1 LPEMAWVNGVLG
13 NIGEAKISIEDRGY
27 LFGDGV
33 YEVIRIY
40 NQTPFYL
47 SAHLE
52 RLANSAAAIRI
63 KLPCGLDRIEEI
75 INDLIERSA
84 LKEAY
89 IYIQLTRGSAKRDHL
104 FPENVD
110 PGMVIYIRAMEPTVP
125 SGDIK
130 PESCIILPDERWM
143 NCHIKTINLLPNLLA
158 RQQAAEAGAIEAI
171 LYRPGG
177 LVTEGSRSNL
187 FAVIGE
193 KVMTHP
199 QTNLILPGITR
210 KIVLDILNS
219 SNIPFAE
226 EAFTKQELQEA
237 SEVWITSTTMEVM
250 PIESVDGKKLGPPV
264 PGPLC
269 LQVMKAFR
277 ARLLQVCYG
286 GAELSAG

>member
-1 LPEMAWVNGVLG
+1 MPEMAWVNGVLG
-13 NIGEAKISIEDRGY
+13 NIGEAKVSIEDRGY

-33 YEVIRIY
+33 YEVIRVY

-125 SGDIK
+125 VGDIK
-130 PESCIILPDERWM
+130 PKSCITLPDERWM

-171 LYRPGG
+171 LYRPGD

-219 SNIPFAE
+219 SNILFAE

-250 PIESVDGKKLGPPV
+250 PIESVDGKKLGHPV

-269 LQVMKAFR
+269 LQVIKSFR
-277 ARLLQVCYG
+277 TRLSQVCYG

>member
-1 LPEMAWVNGVLG
+1 MAWVNGVLG

-143 NCHIKTINLLPNLLA
+143 NCHIKTITLLPNLLA

>member
-1 LPEMAWVNGVLG
+1 MPEMAWINGVLG
-13 NIGEAKISIEDRGY
+13 KIGDAKVSIEDRGY

-33 YEVIRIY
+33 YEVIRVY

-47 SAHLE
+47 SAHLK
-52 RLANSAAAIRI
+52 RLANSANAIRL

-75 INDLIERSA
+75 IIDLIEKSA
-84 LKEAY
+84 LRDAY
-89 IYIQLTRGSAKRDHL
+89 IYIQLTRGSARRDHL
-104 FPENVD
+104 FPENID
-110 PGMVIYIRAMEPTVP
+110 PGMVIYVRAMEPTVP
-125 SGDIK
+125 VGDVK
-130 PESCIILPDERWM
+130 PESAVTLPDERWM

-158 RQQAAEAGAIEAI
+158 RQQAAEAGALEAI

-199 QTNLILPGITR
+199 ETNLILPGITR
-210 KIVLDILNS
+210 KIVLDIIS
-219 SNIPFAE
+219 SLNIPFTE
-226 EAFTKQELQEA
+226 EAFTRQELQEA
-237 SEVWITSTTMEVM
+237 GEVWITSTTMEVM
-250 PIESVDGKKLGPPV
+250 PIESIDGNILGATV

-277 ARLLQVCYG
+277 DRISQVCYG